1 MFDHCQN
8 FMNTVIF
15 LTLRKN
21 LFLIEIFTN
30 SIYLSKLNPEEE
42 YFEISYLGICTSIE
56 KK

>member
-42 YFEISYLGICTSIE
+42 YCEISYLGICTSIE
-56 KK
+56 KR